1 MSADTLNLAAEGGG
15 GLFTPGGP
23 GFEAPSV
30 GIFFPEAWSWGD
42 YGAGSPYLGGITKY
56 AVLLLVA
63 TALTLLFLWWTTRK
77 QTKVPGRSQSIG
89 EIFFLFIRTQ
99 ISRPMMG
106 VKGDK
111 YLPLLISLFLFI
123 FAMNIMGIIPFL
135 QLPVPSNLSYP
146 VGLALIV
153 YITFIVVG
161 IRAHGGVGKYLKSA
175 VVPSGAPW
183 WILPLLVPIEV
194 ISNFMIRPATHA
206 IRVFATMFAGH
217 LLLATFAAGG
227 WYMFNPS
234 AGPVFGT
241 ISVLFSGAS
250 LLAFILFT
258 AFELVIMF
266 LQAFVFTLLAALYI
280 GEAQEA
286 H

>member
-30 GIFFPEAWSWGD
+30 GIFFPSPWSWGD
-42 YGAGSPYLGGITKY
+42 YSEALPYTSGITKY

-63 TALTLLFLWWTTRK
+63 TGLVALFLWWTTRK
-77 QTKVPGRSQSIG
+77 LSIVPNRRQSIF
-89 EIFFLFIRTQ
+89 EIVVLFIREQ
-99 ISRPMMG
+99 ISRPMIG
-106 VKGDK
+106 VKGDR
-111 YLPLLISLFLFI
+111 YLPLLVSLFLFI
-123 FAMNIMGIIPFL
+123 FAMNIMGLIPFL
-135 QLPVPSNLSYP
+135 QLPVTSNLSYP
-146 VGLALIV
+146 VGLAAVV

-161 IRAHGGVGKYLKSA
+161 IRSQGFGAYFKGA
-175 VVPSGAPW
+175 VVPAGAPG
-183 WILPLLVPIEV
+183 WILPLLVPIE
-194 ISNFMIRPATHA
+194 ILSNFIIRPATHA
-206 IRVFATMFAGH
+206 IRLFATMFAGH

-227 WYMFNPS
+227 WYMFNPA
-234 AGPVFGT
+234 AGPLYGT
-241 ISVLFSGAS
+241 ISVLFSGSA
-250 LLAFILFT
+250 LLAFIVFT

-280 GEAQEA
+280 GQAQEA

>member
-30 GIFFPEAWSWGD
+30 GIFFPSPWAD
-42 YGAGSPYLGGITKY
+42 YNLPYTGGFNKY
-56 AVLLLVA
+56 VVLLLVA
-63 TALTLLFLWWTTRK
+63 TALVALFLWWTARR
-77 QTKVPGRSQSIG
+77 QSVVPGRSQGIG
-89 EIFFLFIRTQ
+89 ELTFLFVRDQ

-111 YLPLLISLFLFI
+111 YMPLLLSLFLFV
-123 FAMNIMGIIPFL
+123 FAMNVMGIIPFL
-135 QLPVPSNLSYP
+135 QLPVTSNLSYP
-146 VGLALIV
+146 VGLAAIV

-161 IRAHGGVGKYLKSA
+161 IRAQGGVAKYFKGA

-183 WILPLLVPIEV
+183 WILPILVPIEI
-194 ISNFMIRPATHA
+194 ISNFLIRPATHA

-217 LLLATFAAGG
+217 LLLATFAAAG
-227 WYMFNPS
+227 WYMFNPA
-234 AGPVFGT
+234 AGPLFGT

-250 LLAFILFT
+250 LLAFIVFT

-280 GEAQEA
+280 GQAQEA

>member
-30 GIFFPEAWSWGD
+30 DIFFPSPWSWGD
-42 YGAGSPYLGGITKY
+42 YSEALPYTSGITKY

-63 TALTLLFLWWTTRK
+63 TALVALFLWWTTRRLSV
-77 QTKVPGRSQSIG
+77 VPNRGQSII
-89 EIFFLFIRTQ
+89 ETVVLFVREQ

-106 VKGDK
+106 KKGDK
-111 YLPLLISLFLFI
+111 YLPLLVSLFLFI

-161 IRAHGGVGKYLKSA
+161 IRAHGGV
-175 VVPSGAPW
+175 VPSGAPV

-194 ISNFMIRPATHA
+194 LSNFVIRPATHA
-206 IRVFATMFAGH
+206 IRLFATMFAGH

-234 AGPVFGT
+234 AGPLFGT
-241 ISVLFSGAS
+241 ISVLFSGSA
-250 LLAFILFT
+250 LLAFIVFT

-280 GEAQEA
+280 GQAQEA

>member
-30 GIFFPEAWSWGD
+30 GIFFPSAWSWGN
-42 YGAGSPYLGGITKY
+42 YGETSPYLGGITKY
-56 AVLLLVA
+56 AVLLVVA
-63 TALTLLFLWWTTRK
+63 TALVLLFLWWTSRRLSM
-77 QTKVPGRSQSIG
+77 VPDRRQSLG
-89 EIFFLFIRTQ
+89 EIFYLFIREQ

-106 VKGDK
+106 AKGDK
-111 YLPLLISLFLFI
+111 YLPLLLSLFLFV

-135 QLPVPSNLSYP
+135 QLPVTSNLSYP

-153 YITFIVVG
+153 YIIFIAVG
-161 IRAHGGVGKYLKSA
+161 IKSQGGVAAYFKSA
-175 VVPSGAPW
+175 VVPSGAPG
-183 WILPLLVPIEV
+183 WILPLLVPIEI
-194 ISNFMIRPATHA
+194 ISNFLIRPATHA

-217 LLLATFAAGG
+217 LLLATFAAAG

-234 AGPVFGT
+234 AGPLFGS

-250 LLAFILFT
+250 LVGFIVFT
-258 AFELVIMF
+258 AFEMVIMF

-280 GEAQEA
+280 GQAQEA

>member
-30 GIFFPEAWSWGD
+30 GIFFPSPWVD
-42 YGAGSPYLGGITKY
+42 YDIPMTSGITKY
-56 AVLLLVA
+56 AVLLAVA
-63 TALTLLFLWWTTRK
+63 SGLALLFLWWTSRK
-77 QTKVPGRSQSIG
+77 QSLVPNRSQSIG
-89 EIFFLFIRTQ
+89 EIFFLFIREQ

-111 YLPLLISLFLFI
+111 YLPLLISLFIFV

-135 QLPVPSNLSYP
+135 QLPVTSNLSYP
-146 VGLALIV
+146 VGIALVV
-153 YITFIVVG
+153 YVTFIVVG
-161 IRAHGGVGKYLKSA
+161 IRSQGGVGKYLKGA
-175 VVPSGAPW
+175 VVPSGAPG
-183 WILPLLVPIEV
+183 WILPLLVPIEI
-194 ISNFMIRPATHA
+194 ISNFLIRPATHA

-217 LLLATFAAGG
+217 LLLATFAAAG
-227 WYMFNPS
+227 WYMFNPA
-234 AGPVFGT
+234 AGPLFGT

-250 LLAFILFT
+250 LLAFVVFT

-280 GEAQEA
+280 GQAQEA